1 MKELDRR
8 KFLKISS
15 ASAAG
20 LALSGLDLPWLS
32 CKPALATAVSGDAWC
47 FGVMADTQWRTGPYA
62 GVEPASCA
70 VSIINALN
78 AQFIQHQ
85 CKFVVQ
91 VGDLVDVES
100 VNGVRTL
107 PTRAAAC
114 QALYDQ
120 GIGFFP
126 VRGNHEAG
134 VTAANEIPALFPQ
147 TLGEGPY
154 VFGAESFTSPAE
166 NLKGLSYSF
175 DYKNVR
181 CVLID
186 QFTRKDGSNYQGST
200 KNDNNAV
207 DQVGWVD
214 SVLASKASDRH
225 AFVFAHKNLIG
236 QNHKDVLFG
245 ANLAANATAR
255 NAFIKSL
262 DVNGVRYCLGGHD
275 HMHHRSV
282 VTDSDKAYNV
292 DQIIC
297 SSNSYKF
304 YIPKAGDDGREI
316 PVGQELFTVGYYIF
330 TIDGPRVTVDYYSAS
345 HGVDYGDTDLITVPE
360 TFDFY
365 LRERFGYSLNGGQH
379 LIGRGEKYTQIQGSY
394 NSVAAKIL
402 SGVNG
407 NAETDYVNRQLSKT
421 VNTGWADADLVVNA
435 GSPIFSLWGMAD
447 NLSLYNASL
456 TGCLPA
462 EKESAVTDVYTL
474 SLGFDSKKARPSQLV
489 TGKFALAVRDENRVW
504 RNAVDLNSGGV
515 KKFVY
520 GAWKE
525 SYGLGTYGVDV
536 KTSTVWAVLNNEGDF
551 VAKLL

>member
-8 KFLKISS
+8 KFLKIGG

-20 LALSGLDLPWLS
+20 LALSGIDLPWLS
-32 CKPALATAVSGDAWC
+32 FKPALATAVSEDAWC
-47 FGVMADTQWRTGPYA
+47 FGVMADTQWRTGANA
-62 GVEPASCA
+62 GVEPGSCA
-70 VSIINALN
+70 VSVINALN
-78 AQFIQHQ
+78 EQFIQHQ

-91 VGDLVDVES
+91 VGDLVDKEV
-100 VNGVRTL
+100 VDGVRTL
-107 PTRAAAC
+107 PTRATAC
-114 QALYDQ
+114 QALYDN

-126 VRGNHEAG
+126 VRGNHEAS
-134 VTAANEIPALFPQ
+134 VTAANELPVLFPQ
-147 TLGEGPY
+147 TLGVGAN
-154 VFGAESFTSPAE
+154 VFGAENFTSPAE
-166 NLKGLSYSF
+166 NLKGLSYAF
-175 DYKNVR
+175 DYNNVR

-186 QFTRKDGSNYQGST
+186 QFTRKDGSNYLSST
-200 KNDNNAV
+200 NHNAV

-214 SVLASKASDRH
+214 GVLASKSSEQH

-245 ANLAANATAR
+245 ANLTANAAAR
-255 NAFIKSL
+255 DAFIKSL

-282 VTDSDKAYNV
+282 VTDSSRTFNV

-297 SSNSYKF
+297 ASNSYKF
-304 YIPKAGDDGREI
+304 YTPASGDDGREI
-316 PVGQELFTVGYYIF
+316 PVVQELYTVGYYIF
-330 TIDGPRVTVDYYSAS
+330 TIDGPRVTVDFYSAS
-345 HGVDYGDTDLITVPE
+345 HGQDYGDADLITVPE

-365 LRERFGYSLNGGQH
+365 LRERFGYSLNGDQH
-379 LIGRGEKYTQIQGSY
+379 VVARGESYVGIQGNY
-394 NSVAAKIL
+394 KGFAAKIL

-407 NAETDYVNRQLSKT
+407 NAETDFLNRALSKT
-421 VNTGWADADLVVNA
+421 VSTGWADADLVANA
-435 GSPIFSLWGMAD
+435 GSPVFSLWGMAD
-447 NLSLYNASL
+447 NLSLYDGNL
-456 TGCLPA
+456 TGYLPA
-462 EKESAVTDVYTL
+462 EKESAATDSYTL

-489 TGKFALAVRDENRVW
+489 TGKFALAVRDENKVW

-520 GAWKE
+520 GPWKE
-525 SYGLGTYGVDV
+525 GYGLGTYGVDA